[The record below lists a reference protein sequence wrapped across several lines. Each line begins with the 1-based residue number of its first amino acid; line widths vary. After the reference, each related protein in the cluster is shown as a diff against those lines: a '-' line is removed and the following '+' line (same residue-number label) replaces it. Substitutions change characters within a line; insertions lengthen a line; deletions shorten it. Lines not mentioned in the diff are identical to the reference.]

1 MKITTTIIEN
11 ENYSQI
17 FVVAS
22 ELEKEEIKNEIEK
35 QKKKESYMMNFWQ
48 KQKKEKIKKMMMQ
61 GRANKIFIK
70 PCKIRQ
76 TVIKYKT

>member
-17 FVVAS
+17 FVVAA

-35 QKKKESYMMNFWQ
+35 QKKKGNKVAIFISG
-48 KQKKEKIKKMMMQ
+48 KEELLPIIKKNIIYTF
-61 GRANKIFIK
+61 GNA
-70 PCKIRQ
+70 
-76 TVIKYKT
+76 

>member
-35 QKKKESYMMNFWQ
+35 QKKKGNKVAIFISG
-48 KQKKEKIKKMMMQ
+48 KEEMLPIIKKNIIYTF
-61 GRANKIFIK
+61 GN
-70 PCKIRQ
+70 
-76 TVIKYKT
+76 T